1 MEGTILYYD
10 LTFGCDEESA
20 GAVISRYYV
29 MDVRFAED
37 GGYIIDK
44 KLSIDVIDYFSVE
57 GQHSIV
63 FVGTFGDIDDDGS
76 HYLFIRGDL
85 LEAYCI
91 ADSQE
96 LFMVTLRSC
105 GKDVLSEALSNF

>member
-29 MDVRFAED
+29 MDMRFAED

-44 KLSIDVIDYFSVE
+44 IIGIDGIDDLSVE

-63 FVGTFGDIDDDGS
+63 FVGTFGDTDDDGS
-76 HYLFIRGDL
+76 HYLFIRGEL

-91 ADSQE
+91 ADSQK

-105 GKDVLSEALSNF
+105 GKDVLSEALGYF